1 METEYLSGEE
11 LDREIVQLLD
21 DYRFAHAPDFRS
33 RTDLSADDVAES
45 IRKSEAAE
53 DRFSAAFSDRPNWDL
68 ARLRDFSSGSY
79 ERALEIVRDWARS
92 IVWPGNGEGGL
103 LTQTAA
109 TSQACSRQL
118 EQFMESSL
126 WPFVKIVRVYLE
138 AAVLRLGLVLTDL
151 PGFRDA
157 NAARVST
164 TRQYLSNCD
173 HIFVVSGISRAIDD
187 ATISNVIEE
196 HVKTPPSVGRT
207 RTPGLTVVCSRAAE
221 LNSRI
226 MGRYEN
232 EIDTTERRRLEN
244 ELRLAYAGN
253 VLDWRRH
260 REAEIAHL
268 ALFVNARNSSVAVRL
283 RERVPDVEFEVFCV
297 DMGHYQ
303 RPFNEKQVKLSGIPT
318 LRRFCHSI
326 PAASLYATGR
336 NFLNISLPSL
346 VNSLE
351 VWYDSGTHARS
362 QPLLNQV
369 SIRDLFGKLDSLKQN
384 WTDEQH
390 HLGQASLRTSYRR
403 NREAIQAAA
412 NAACEECLHHEIKNS
427 TPGGQG
433 IELIS
438 DNSFDKWF
446 DVLSSALDGLKE
458 NARAAQA
465 PRSLLSSFIYWKYD
479 IERIIQEAQLA
490 YMNSLRSLKRDATGG
505 HAISLITKNMA
516 PTYRICAR
524 DRGSGVHVRSQCCI
538 HNQVKNTGIF
548 DSIDQE
554 VQRSLEAFA
563 HRTASSLYEQVKG
576 VFEAIDSAIA
586 AVDTADETLIETH
599 PAFFESMGH
608 VLPWAKD
615 FVTQRT
621 QRRKCAF
628 HRLGIMSTSK

>member
-157 NAARVST
+157 NAARVLT

-283 RERVPDVEFEVFCV
+283 RERFPDVEFEVFCV

-412 NAACEECLHHEIKNS
+412 NAACEEWDSWHH
-427 TPGGQG
+427 
-433 IELIS
+433 

-505 HAISLITKNMA
+505 HAISLITKSMA
-516 PTYRICAR
+516 PAYRICAR

-628 HRLGIMSTSK
+628 HRPGIMSTSK